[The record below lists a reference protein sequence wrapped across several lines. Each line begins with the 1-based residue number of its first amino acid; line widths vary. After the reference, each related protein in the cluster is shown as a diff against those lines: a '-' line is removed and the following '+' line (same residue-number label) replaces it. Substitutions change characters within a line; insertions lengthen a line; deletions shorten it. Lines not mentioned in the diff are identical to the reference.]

1 MSNFF
6 VNRISRKKVIPIG
19 AALIFTG
26 LLLIVGGFGS
36 AFADP
41 GWPTPPPA
49 PKAPQP
55 VIAVDIAPVELPP
68 TLGAILWEVQ
78 PLPQRGIPSIPPVN
92 SDTYETPGYLRIT
105 IEAGTLVETIQLT
118 YVPDQREAAPPPHRL
133 QKLVDV
139 FDLTAY
145 DHLGQQLEPTFR
157 RPWILEVSVGDL
169 PNLTG
174 DPGRLEF
181 AKLEGDRWLPMV
193 TNYFRQ
199 ENVLVARIISTGRF
213 AILAES
219 PPI

>member
-1 MSNFF
+1 MSKFF

-68 TLGAILWEVQ
+68 ALGAILWEVQ

-92 SDTYETPGYLRIT
+92 SDTYETPGYL
-105 IEAGTLVETIQLT
+105 LV
-118 YVPDQREAAPPPHRL
+118 
-133 QKLVDV
+133 
-139 FDLTAY
+139 
-145 DHLGQQLEPTFR
+145 
-157 RPWILEVSVGDL
+157 
-169 PNLTG
+169 
-174 DPGRLEF
+174 
-181 AKLEGDRWLPMV
+181 
-193 TNYFRQ
+193 
-199 ENVLVARIISTGRF
+199 
-213 AILAES
+213 
-219 PPI
+219 